1 MDGHVGGTGWQGV
14 LSSEF
19 LDSGAA
25 PKIYTFTCTST
36 APEQMVQVN
45 TNQFKVVKQDAGISA
60 SCRLSVVV
68 CNKHRHRHID
78 TQICTETHLKYR
90 TKPSLV

>member
-1 MDGHVGGTGWQGV
+1 V
-14 LSSEF
+14 LSFEF

-45 TNQFKVVKQDAGISA
+45 TNQFKVVKQDADISA

-68 CNKHRHRHID
+68 CDKHRHRHTD
-78 TQICTETHLKYR
+78 TQILYRNTPEIQNETVADLSEAGLIHR
-90 TKPSLV
+90 